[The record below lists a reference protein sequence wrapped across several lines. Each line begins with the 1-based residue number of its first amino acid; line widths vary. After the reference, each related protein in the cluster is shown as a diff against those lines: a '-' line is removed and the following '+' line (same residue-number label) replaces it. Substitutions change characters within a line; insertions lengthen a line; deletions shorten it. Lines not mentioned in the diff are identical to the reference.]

1 MNIFFNEKYQ
11 TDLRSLLDLNFNW
24 EKLKGSSFLITGAT
38 GLIGHSLIDFLL
50 FLDKEFSLD
59 IKIFGTGRNKNK
71 FYKSFE
77 GFCDS
82 SKLNFIECDLSKD
95 FDLQNVFS
103 SINKIDYVVHLASN
117 THPLL
122 YSTQPVET
130 ITTNV
135 FGLYNLL
142 NLSSVL
148 NVSRFV
154 FASSVEVYGENR
166 GDEKYFSENYC
177 GYINSNTLRAGYPE
191 SKRLCESLCQA
202 FIAQKKLDVV
212 IPRLSRVYGPTM
224 QMDDSKALSQFIKK
238 ALNREDIVLKSEGNQ
253 FYSYT
258 YVLDAVSAV
267 LCILLNAP
275 CGEVYN
281 VSSPASDITLKEL
294 AELLAS
300 FSNTS
305 VVFDLPDETERK
317 GYSTATQAVM
327 DNKKILS
334 LGWKPLF
341 DIKNGLQNTLEI
353 LRALS

>member
-1 MNIFFNEKYQ
+1 M
-11 TDLRSLLDLNFNW
+11 
-24 EKLKGSSFLITGAT
+24 
-38 GLIGHSLIDFLL
+38 
-50 FLDKEFSLD
+50 
-59 IKIFGTGRNKNK
+59 
-71 FYKSFE
+71 
-77 GFCDS
+77 
-82 SKLNFIECDLSKD
+82 
-95 FDLQNVFS
+95 
-103 SINKIDYVVHLASN
+103 
-117 THPLL
+117 
-122 YSTQPVET
+122 
-130 ITTNV
+130 
-135 FGLYNLL
+135 
-142 NLSSVL
+142 
-148 NVSRFV
+148 
-154 FASSVEVYGENR
+154 
-166 GDEKYFSENYC
+166 
-177 GYINSNTLRAGYPE
+177 
-191 SKRLCESLCQA
+191 
-202 FIAQKKLDVV
+202 

-281 VSSPASDITLKEL
+281 VSSPSSDITLKEL
-294 AELLAS
+294 AQFLAS
-300 FSNTS
+300 YSNTK

-341 DIKNGLQNTLEI
+341 NIKNGLQNTLEI